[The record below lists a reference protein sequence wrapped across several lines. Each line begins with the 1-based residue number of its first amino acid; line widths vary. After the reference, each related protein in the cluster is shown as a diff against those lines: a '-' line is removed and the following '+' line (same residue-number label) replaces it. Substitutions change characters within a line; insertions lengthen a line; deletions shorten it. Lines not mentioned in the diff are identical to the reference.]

1 MYRCTTGTPCSY
13 RIYASAAFRS
23 KHDGQTQTTRT
34 RRVSVVCVT
43 DIPTHVCRHSSHF
56 PTLRSTDAARPID
69 MAFKA
74 LSKSEKAYI
83 QTSLQSQ
90 NPLRGDGRSLHEFR
104 SVTLQTRVAP
114 IANGSAHLNLGRS
127 SDENIGGTEI
137 LAAAKLEVED
147 IAAPVALATV
157 GTGNGNGNSS
167 SGSEGGRIVCT
178 VSWCVDPQSFFFEKN
193 RN

>member
-1 MYRCTTGTPCSY
+1 
-13 RIYASAAFRS
+13 
-23 KHDGQTQTTRT
+23 
-34 RRVSVVCVT
+34 
-43 DIPTHVCRHSSHF
+43 
-56 PTLRSTDAARPID
+56 

-90 NPLRGDGRSLHEFR
+90 SPLRGDGRSLHEFR
-104 SVTLQTRVAP
+104 SVTLQTQVAP

-127 SDENIGGTEI
+127 SDESIGGTEI

-147 IAAPVALATV
+147 IASASSAAAASAV
-157 GTGNGNGNSS
+157 GSSNGNG

-178 VSWCVDPQSFFFEKN
+178 VSWCVHP
-193 RN
+193 